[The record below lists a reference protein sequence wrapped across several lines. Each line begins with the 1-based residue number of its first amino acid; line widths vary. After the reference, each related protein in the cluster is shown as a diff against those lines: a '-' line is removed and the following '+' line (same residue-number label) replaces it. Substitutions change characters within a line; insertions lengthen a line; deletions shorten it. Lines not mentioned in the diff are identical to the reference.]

1 MSKLRLTRRVN
12 LLLMQ
17 KCRVATSLCRLL
29 FETMKVND
37 ALLFMTI
44 LSTDLKA
51 LKRRGYN
58 GTSLLRV
65 IFLLLTLFQLI
76 RFSGNNNNMRNKYL
90 KTQRRTALLALKR
103 HMIQSLNNL
112 DQLVLLF
119 RLLQKPLYVL
129 PPPREVGNPL
139 QVPHL

>member
-1 MSKLRLTRRVN
+1 MSKPRLTCRVN

-65 IFLLLTLFQLI
+65 TFFLLLILFQLI
-76 RFSGNNNNMRNKYL
+76 RFSSSNNMRNK
-90 KTQRRTALLALKR
+90 
-103 HMIQSLNNL
+103 
-112 DQLVLLF
+112 
-119 RLLQKPLYVL
+119 
-129 PPPREVGNPL
+129 
-139 QVPHL
+139 